1 MMRNVGWGQVVG
13 VLANYLANAIL
24 TTVNDN
30 CLARNEGRIIAR
42 QKENCAGDISR
53 FSQPLDGLLAP
64 GAAFLFVR
72 LW

>member
-1 MMRNVGWGQVVG
+1 
-13 VLANYLANAIL
+13 L

-64 GAAFLFVR
+64 GVALLLVR
-72 LW
+72 L